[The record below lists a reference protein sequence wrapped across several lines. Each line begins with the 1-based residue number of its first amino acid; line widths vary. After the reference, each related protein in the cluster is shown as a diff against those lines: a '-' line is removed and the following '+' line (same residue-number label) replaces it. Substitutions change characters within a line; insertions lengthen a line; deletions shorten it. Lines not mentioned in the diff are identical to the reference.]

1 LNNDTEVS
9 VLKIALHLQLTM
21 QNNL

>member
-1 LNNDTEVS
+1 LNNDSEVS